1 MYWDLIKNFF
11 GNPVV
16 KYFLYFCLF
25 CYLAFLLLSFFSD
38 VNFHKRNKKKIK
50 NAEKLM
56 SQKQQT
62 VSESEI

>member
-1 MYWDLIKNFF
+1 MYWDMVKDFF

-16 KYFLYFCLF
+16 KYFLSFCF
-25 CYLAFLLLSFFSD
+25 ICYMAFLLISFFSD
-38 VNFHKRNKKKIK
+38 TEYHKKNKKKIK

>member
-1 MYWDLIKNFF
+1 MYLEIVKDFF

-16 KYFLYFCLF
+16 KYFLFFSLF
-25 CYLAFLLLSFFSD
+25 CYIAFLCLSFFSD
-38 VNFHKRNKKKIK
+38 IDYHKKNKKKIK

>member
-1 MYWDLIKNFF
+1 MYWDMIKDFF
-11 GNPVV
+11 GNPTV
-16 KYFLYFCLF
+16 KYFLFFCLF
-25 CYLAFLLLSFFSD
+25 CYIAFLCLSFFSD
-38 VNFHKRNKKKIK
+38 VDYHKKNKKKIK